1 MKKVSKNKN
10 IKSFFTFTIM
20 YELLE
25 ISVIYRLILSLSNI
39 TKKLHSELLL
49 MQILK
54 IKVTECNQFVK
65 PQYIRWRL
73 TPF

>member
-1 MKKVSKNKN
+1 MKKISQNKN

-25 ISVIYRLILSLSNI
+25 ISVIYRLIFSLSGI
-39 TKKLHSELLL
+39 KKRLHSELLIT
-49 MQILK
+49 QFIKLK
-54 IKVTECNQFVK
+54 SSECNQHVK
-65 PQYIRWRL
+65 PQCLTWRL